1 MPRVMLPNPVTIHYV
16 AVKEPSSYQG
26 GTPRFSVRIA
36 TRKDDKVNMRAIDEA
51 IAAAKNSNLA
61 KKWPKVPDS
70 KLSIL
75 SKVEG
80 QKMYDGDT
88 ATKEDGSPVGPEFKG
103 CWFFNAYADLDKPP
117 ILLRRIPVAE
127 RIAGGPVVEKADP
140 GIFYSGCI
148 VKVDLNI
155 FARNRPSK
163 GIGAQLNGLVFMKD
177 GIRSDG
183 GATEESIIAAYTDDG
198 FEEDEEDVPMTDE
211 FNE

>member
-1 MPRVMLPNPVTIHYV
+1 MSRVMLPNPVAIHYV
-16 AVKEPSSYQG
+16 AIKEPSSYQG
-26 GTPRFSVRIA
+26 SDPRYSVRVVI
-36 TRKDDKVNMRAIDEA
+36 RKDDKVNLQALDEA
-51 IAAAKNSNLA
+51 ITAAKNSNLA

-117 ILLRRIPVAE
+117 ITMRRIPRAE
-127 RIAGGPVVEKADP
+127 RTAGGPVVEKADP

-148 VKVDLNI
+148 VKIDLNI

-163 GIGAQLNGLVFMKD
+163 GIGAQPNALIFIKD
-177 GIRSDG
+177 GVRSDG
-183 GATEESIIAAYTDDG
+183 GATEASVIAAYTD
-198 FEEDEEDVPMTDE
+198 EEDEEDAPMTDD